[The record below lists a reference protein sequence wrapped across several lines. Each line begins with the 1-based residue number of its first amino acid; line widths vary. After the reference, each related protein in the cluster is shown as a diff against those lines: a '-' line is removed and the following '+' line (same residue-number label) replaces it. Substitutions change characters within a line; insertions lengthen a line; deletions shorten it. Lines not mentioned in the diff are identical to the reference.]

1 MKKLLT
7 VLFLIT
13 SATMLYAEAPE
24 LKNMMPNSWQKVT
37 RLTEQEEAEF
47 LSKVDLREYF
57 REDDYAY
64 YKQGSVLLEKE
75 KVYTRIY
82 REKCNSLEIYRVLSS
97 EVPVEEA
104 LQITITD
111 GVYTDEEK
119 ELFLKR
125 PAISEIDFLK
135 DGNIYKYIASIEY
148 GAIYGTY
155 PGFSYNYENI
165 MYRAKNAEDVG
176 VFITDGLTLFDVIIV
191 ETDSNEFI
199 FEKCKYKVRGRA
211 DCTYYENVKDLVEW
225 DKDERKANWITIECG
240 DFLIDDMKCPLKY
253 CIQNAFDGNP
263 ATSYV
268 ENTKD
273 DVVSVIVD
281 GIGEGI
287 EMVAIINGYAANMQL
302 YKKNNRISYIVS
314 SFPNYFDS
322 DDNEYL
328 EDDCLIY
335 QCKQWGGNAVVSKDI
350 YKGEQYNDTCIAEV
364 NFFCNNSWLFGELNG
379 KILQY
384 DKDAK

>member
-13 SATMLYAEAPE
+13 SVTMLYAEAPE

-47 LSKVDLREYF
+47 LRKVDLKKYF
-57 REDDYAY
+57 SDSNYAY
-64 YKQGSVLLEKE
+64 YKQGNVLLDKE
-75 KVYTRIY
+75 KVYTQIY

-119 ELFLKR
+119 ELFLKK

-135 DGNIYKYIASIEY
+135 DGDTYKYIASIEY
-148 GAIYGTY
+148 GAVHDWM

-176 VFITDGLTLFDVIIV
+176 VFITDGLTLFHVNIL

-225 DKDERKANWITIECG
+225 DKDERKANWITIKSW
-240 DFLIDDMKCPLKY
+240 DFLIDGIECPLKY
-253 CIQNAFDGNP
+253 SVQNAFDGNP

-268 ENTKD
+268 ENTEND
-273 DVVSVIVD
+273 SVEVAVYE
-281 GIGEGI
+281 IGKEI
-287 EMVAIINGYAANMQL
+287 TMIAIINGYAANMQL
-302 YKKNNRISYIVS
+302 YKKNNRICDIISV
-314 SFPNYFDS
+314 FE
-322 DDNEYL
+322 DDWTYL
-328 EDDCLIY
+328 NDDCLIY
-335 QCKQWGGNAVVSKDI
+335 QCIQWGKNSVISTDI
-350 YKGEQYNDTCIAEV
+350 YKGERYNDTCMAEV

>member
-24 LKNMMPNSWQKVT
+24 LKNMMPNSWQRVT
-37 RLTEQEEAEF
+37 RLSEQEEAEF

-64 YKQGSVLLEKE
+64 YKQGSVLLGKE

-125 PAISEIDFLK
+125 PAITEIDFLK

-148 GAIYGTY
+148 GAVYGTY
-155 PGFSYNYENI
+155 QGFVYNYENI
-165 MYRAKNAEDVG
+165 MYRARNPEDVG
-176 VFITDGLTLFDVIIV
+176 VFITENVCIRFNVRDN
-191 ETDSNEFI
+191 NEFV
-199 FEKCKYKVRGRA
+199 FERCKNQIMGNSTR
-211 DCTYYENVKDLVEW
+211 CIYYNNVKDLVEW
-225 DKDERKANWITIECG
+225 DKNEREYNKIWIKAG
-240 DFLIDDMKCPLKY
+240 AFLVDDMECPIKY
-253 CIQNAFDGNP
+253 SIQNAFDGNP

-268 ENTKD
+268 ENIEKD
-273 DVVSVIVD
+273 
-281 GIGEGI
+281 
-287 EMVAIINGYAANMQL
+287 MVKILFYPGYVPDKLAIINGYAQNNSL
-302 YKKNNRISYIVS
+302 YKSNNRIKTIT
-314 SFPNYFDS
+314 
-322 DDNEYL
+322 DNSGLSTFEL
-328 EDDCLIY
+328 KDDCLDY
-335 QCKQWGGNAVVSKDI
+335 QYVPWSKSYFVSTDI
-350 YKGEQYNDTCIAEV
+350 YKGERYNDTCTAEL
-364 NFFCNNSWLFGELNG
+364 NFLCNNSWLFGDLNE
-379 KILQY
+379 
-384 DKDAK
+384 

>member
-7 VLFLIT
+7 VLFLMT
-13 SATMLYAEAPE
+13 SVTMLYAEAPE
-24 LKNMMPNSWQKVT
+24 LKNMMPNSWQRVT
-37 RLTEQEEAEF
+37 RLSEQEEAEF
-47 LSKVDLREYF
+47 LRKIDLKEYF
-57 REDDYAY
+57 SSVDYAY
-64 YKQGSVLLEKE
+64 LAYGSVLMDKE
-75 KVYTRIY
+75 KVYTQIY

-125 PAISEIDFLK
+125 PAITEIDFLK

-148 GAIYGTY
+148 GAVYGTY
-155 PGFSYNYENI
+155 QGFVYNYENI

-225 DKDERKANWITIECG
+225 DKDERKANWITIESG

-253 CIQNAFDGNP
+253 SIQNAFDGNP

-268 ENTKD
+268 ENTEND
-273 DVVSVIVD
+273 M
-281 GIGEGI
+281 I
-287 EMVAIINGYAANMQL
+287 EIRFYPGYVPDKQMAIINGYAQNNSL
-302 YKKNNRISYIVS
+302 YKSNNRIKTFKDRSGRHS
-314 SFPNYFDS
+314 S
-322 DDNEYL
+322 EL
-328 EDDCLIY
+328 EDDCLDY
-335 QCKQWGGNAVVSKDI
+335 QYVPWEENAVISTDI
-350 YKGEQYNDTCIAEV
+350 YKGERYNDTCIAEL
-364 NFFCNNSWLFGELNG
+364 NFLCNNSWLFGDLNE
-379 KILQY
+379 
-384 DKDAK
+384 

>member
-1 MKKLLT
+1 MKKLLA
-7 VLFLIT
+7 VLLLI
-13 SATMLYAEAPE
+13 AIVTMLYGEAPE

-47 LSKVDLREYF
+47 LRKVDLREYF
-57 REDDYAY
+57 SDSNYAY
-64 YKQGSVLLEKE
+64 YKQGNVLLDKE
-75 KVYTRIY
+75 KVYTQIY

-97 EVPVEEA
+97 DVPVEEA

-119 ELFLKR
+119 ELFLKK

-135 DGNIYKYIASIEY
+135 DGDTYKYIASIEY
-148 GAIYGTY
+148 GAIHDWM

-176 VFITDGLTLFDVIIV
+176 VFITDGLTLFHVIIL

-225 DKDERKANWITIECG
+225 DKDERKANWITIDSW
-240 DFLIDDMKCPLKY
+240 DFLVDGIECPLKY
-253 CIQNAFDGNP
+253 SVQNAFDGNP

-268 ENTKD
+268 ENTEND
-273 DVVSVIVD
+273 SVEVAVYE
-281 GIGEGI
+281 IGKEI
-287 EMVAIINGYAANMQL
+287 TMIAIINGYAANMQL
-302 YKKNNRISYIVS
+302 YKKNNRICDIISV
-314 SFPNYFDS
+314 FE
-322 DDNEYL
+322 DDWTYL
-328 EDDCLIY
+328 NDDCLIY
-335 QCKQWGGNAVVSKDI
+335 QCIQWGKNSVISTDI
-350 YKGEQYNDTCIAEV
+350 YKGERYNDTCMAEV